1 VRGDVGNT
9 RDTGRI
15 GENLPRLIP
24 KRQGCDPMSGDRN
37 PNLRA
42 HVVVRG
48 RVQNVFFRA
57 SCRKEAARLGVTGF
71 VSNLRDGRVE
81 AVFEGEVNAVR
92 AAVDW
97 CRRGPPGATVDS
109 IEVNFEEPVGETG
122 FRVR

>member
-1 VRGDVGNT
+1 
-9 RDTGRI
+9 
-15 GENLPRLIP
+15 
-24 KRQGCDPMSGDRN
+24 MSGDGN
-37 PNLRA
+37 PNIRA

-57 SCRKEAARLGVTGF
+57 SCRKEAGRLGVTGF

-81 AVFEGEVNAVR
+81 AVFEGEANAVR

-109 IEVNFEEPVGETG
+109 IEANFEQPVGETG
-122 FRVR
+122 FHVR

>member
-1 VRGDVGNT
+1 MIGDG
-9 RDTGRI
+9 
-15 GENLPRLIP
+15 
-24 KRQGCDPMSGDRN
+24 N

-57 SCRKEAARLGVTGF
+57 SCRREAERLGVTGF

-81 AVFEGEVNAVR
+81 AVFEGEPNAVR

-109 IEVNFEEPVGETG
+109 IEVDFEEPVGEAG